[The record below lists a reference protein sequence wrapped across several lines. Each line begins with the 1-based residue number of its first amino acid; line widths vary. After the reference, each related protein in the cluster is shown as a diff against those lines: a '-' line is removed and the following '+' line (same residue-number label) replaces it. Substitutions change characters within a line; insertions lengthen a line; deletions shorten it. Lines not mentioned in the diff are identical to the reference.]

1 LLGYRND
8 WAQQDGD
15 CPLQGNE
22 MTELEPDYQPL
33 SVDTLAAR
41 LGTITALT
49 SILGAD
55 TSGWDAKEVGDG
67 NLNLVFIVKSDLGSV
82 IVKQALPYVRLVG
95 DSWPLPLK
103 RAYFE
108 YHALMRQ
115 CERAPGT
122 VPEIYYFD
130 ETQAIIV
137 MEFFTPHVILRQ
149 SLMAGKTHDGLART
163 LGLYCARTLFRGSDL
178 SMDTAKRKSD
188 VALFAGNV
196 ELCDITETLIFS
208 DPYFDAE
215 RNHHTP
221 QLDAIVAE
229 LRNDVD
235 LKVEAHHLKA
245 RFCNNAETMLHGD
258 LHTGSVMVS
267 ETETKVID
275 PEFALY
281 GPMGFDIGLLLGNF
295 WMAYFAQPGHAET
308 PGERGEYQVW
318 ILDVV
323 DKIWAIFS
331 TEFSRLWREE
341 RTGILY
347 EKTLFEDQGHALA
360 SEQALAHRLQDIW
373 QDTLGFAGV
382 EIIRRTL
389 SLAHIAE
396 NDTIENEEIRADC
409 EARGLKL
416 GRALVVN
423 RTRMNSMET
432 VHDLARVIAVEAN
445 E

>member
-1 LLGYRND
+1 MNKVD
-8 WAQQDGD
+8 
-15 CPLQGNE
+15 PS
-22 MTELEPDYQPL
+22 YQPL
-33 SVDTLAAR
+33 TIETLAAR
-41 LGTITALT
+41 LGTFEALT
-49 SILGAD
+49 VLLGTD
-55 TSGWDAKEVGDG
+55 TSTWTSKEVGDG
-67 NLNLVFIVKSDLGSV
+67 NLNLVFIVQSEKGSV

-103 RAYFE
+103 RSFFE
-108 YHALMRQ
+108 YHALIRQ
-115 CERAPGT
+115 AERAPGT

-149 SLMAGKTHDGLART
+149 SLMGGRTHDGLADT

-178 SMDTAKRKSD
+178 SMDTAKRKAD
-188 VALFAGNV
+188 VALFAESV
-196 ELCDITETLIFS
+196 ELCDITETLVFS
-208 DPYFDAE
+208 DPYFNAE

-221 QLDAIVAE
+221 QLDSLVAN

-245 RFCNNAETMLHGD
+245 KFCNNAETMLHGD

-267 ETETKVID
+267 DTETKVID

-281 GPMGFDIGLLLGNF
+281 GPMGFDIGMLLANF
-295 WMAYFAQPGHAET
+295 WMAYYAQPGHAKA
-308 PGERGEYQVW
+308 PGARTDYQEW
-318 ILDVV
+318 ILGVTDR
-323 DKIWAIFS
+323 IWTVFS
-331 TEFSRLWREE
+331 TEFSRLWRHE

-347 EKTLFEDQGHALA
+347 ERTLFEDQGHALA
-360 SEQALAHRLQDIW
+360 SEQALAHRLNDIW

-396 NDTIENEEIRADC
+396 NETIENDKLRADC

-423 RTRMNSMET
+423 RARMKSMAS
-432 VHDLARVIAVEAN
+432 VHDLARVIAMEAK

>member
-1 LLGYRND
+1 MNNID
-8 WAQQDGD
+8 
-15 CPLQGNE
+15 
-22 MTELEPDYQPL
+22 PDYQPL
-33 SVDTLAAR
+33 TTDTLAAR
-41 LGTITALT
+41 LGPIKALT
-49 SILGAD
+49 DLLGTD
-55 TSGWDAKEVGDG
+55 TSNWTSREVGDG
-67 NLNLVFIVKSDLGSV
+67 NLNLVFIVQSDQGSV

-103 RAYFE
+103 RSFFE
-108 YHALMRQ
+108 YHALIRQ
-115 CERAPGT
+115 AERAPGT
-122 VPEIYYFD
+122 VPEIYYFN
-130 ETQAIIV
+130 EIQAIIV

-149 SLMAGKTHDGLART
+149 SLMAGKTHDGLAET

-178 SMDTAKRKSD
+178 SMDTAKRKAD
-188 VALFAGNV
+188 VALFAESV
-196 ELCDITETLIFS
+196 ELCDITETLVFS
-208 DPYFDAE
+208 DPYFDAD

-221 QLDAIVAE
+221 QLDALVAI
-229 LRNDVD
+229 LRSDVD

-245 RFCNNAETMLHGD
+245 KFCNNAETMLHGD

-267 ETETKVID
+267 DTETKVID

-281 GPMGFDIGLLLGNF
+281 GPMGFDIGMLLANF

-308 PGERGEYQVW
+308 PGARAEYQDW
-318 ILDVV
+318 ILGVADR
-323 DKIWAIFS
+323 IWTVFTA
-331 TEFSRLWREE
+331 EFSQLWRQE

-360 SEQALAHRLQDIW
+360 SEQALTHRLNDIW

-396 NDTIENEEIRADC
+396 NETIENDELRADC

-423 RTRMNSMET
+423 RARMNSMASVT
-432 VHDLARVIAVEAN
+432 DLARVIAVEAK